1 MHSTALQV
9 VNSPRSSSTY
19 TEYELLKAL
28 DEWGFNAYQITQPV
42 HQKIIR
48 YWARRINF
56 KQEIRKQIGQG
67 ETIGVS
73 DETTAAR
80 VKCSTRVVAEC
91 RRYAKKTGL
100 ISYQKKYKRVGIW
113 IMFFDCMVQA
123 RPTTTEITD
132 GDGVI
137 HPVFDQDTDEE
148 VTSSQVT
155 QCTSNDVL
163 FLQGDEAENPD
174 GKRVP
179 EIIGDSREKHFN
191 KTTNTTT
198 TELRDTNMNR
208 ATSEEPVVVEDEK
221 KALIKDD
228 KVANRHQMV
237 LFQCWKLNRIR
248 NECEIRTDHMD
259 KHYQQIAEVIEYAI
273 NQGHCTQSDAVEKLR
288 PVFENATK
296 QFSVPLGLFKSD
308 EGRDLLAS
316 HCPLEP
322 AASNLSPNDPSYYD
336 QAAMD
341 ETREKNRQKAMA
353 VRQSREQDTPYAYN
367 QELRAK
373 AERIHQRSK
382 PLPETRVEQKQ
393 VEETSINGNGGGDGL
408 SREEKRKRVEALFA
422 NRSIEFERKK
432 EFHNAIEE
440 TKKRIRQASETSQMG
455 LLDWSGV
462 VKE

>member
-1 MHSTALQV
+1 MYSTAFQV
-9 VNSPRSSSTY
+9 ANSRLSSSTY

-28 DEWGFNAYQITQPV
+28 LEWGFDAYQITQPV
-42 HQKIIR
+42 HQKIIC
-48 YWARRINF
+48 YWAMRINR
-56 KQEIRKQIGQG
+56 KPEIRKQIGQG

-73 DETTAAR
+73 DETTAVR

-113 IMFFDCMVQA
+113 IMFFDFMVKA

-137 HPVFDQDTDEE
+137 HPVFAEDTDEE

-163 FLQGDEAENPD
+163 FLQGDEARNPD
-174 GKRVP
+174 DKRVT
-179 EIIGDSREKHFN
+179 EFIGHSREKHFN

-198 TELRDTNMNR
+198 TELRDINMNR
-208 ATSEEPVVVEDEK
+208 ATLEEPVVVENEK
-221 KALIKDD
+221 KALIKGE
-228 KVANRHQMV
+228 KGANSHQMV

-248 NECEIRTDHMD
+248 NGCEIRTDHMD

-273 NQGHCTQSDAVEKLR
+273 NQGHCTQSDAVEKFK

-296 QFSVPLGLFKSD
+296 QFSVPRGLFKSD
-308 EGRDLLAS
+308 EGRDLLAA
-316 HCPLEP
+316 HCPLKP
-322 AASNLSPNDPSYYD
+322 AASNLSPDDPSYYD
-336 QAAMD
+336 QTAMD

-353 VRQSREQDTPYAYN
+353 VRQSREQGAPYAYN

-382 PLPETRVEQKQ
+382 PLPETKVEQKQ

-408 SREEKRKRVEALFA
+408 SREEKHKQVEALFA
-422 NRSIEFERKK
+422 SRSIESERKK

-440 TKKRIRQASETSQMG
+440 TKERIRQASETSQMG
-455 LLDWSGV
+455 LFDWSGV

>member
-1 MHSTALQV
+1 MHSTAFQV
-9 VNSPRSSSTY
+9 VNSRRSSSTY

-28 DEWGFNAYQITQPV
+28 DEWGFDAYQITQPV

-56 KQEIRKQIGQG
+56 KPEIRKQIGKG

-73 DETTAAR
+73 DETTAVR

-100 ISYQKKYKRVGIW
+100 LSYQKKYKRVGIW
-113 IMFFDCMVQA
+113 IMFFDCMVKA

-155 QCTSNDVL
+155 QCTSNEVL
-163 FLQGDEAENPD
+163 FLQGDEAVNPD
-174 GKRVP
+174 DKRVS
-179 EIIGDSREKHFN
+179 EIIGDSREKHFS

-208 ATSEEPVVVEDEK
+208 ATSENPVVVENEK
-221 KALIKDD
+221 KALIKGEGG
-228 KVANRHQMV
+228 ANRHQMV
-237 LFQCWKLNRIR
+237 LFQCWKLNRIK
-248 NECEIRTDHMD
+248 NECQIRTDHMN

-273 NQGHCTQSDAVEKLR
+273 NQGHCTQSDTIEKLR
-288 PVFENATK
+288 PVFDNATK

-308 EGRDLLAS
+308 EGRELLAS

-336 QAAMD
+336 QTAMD
-341 ETREKNRQKAMA
+341 QTRNRNKEKARQ
-353 VRQSREQDTPYAYN
+353 VREQGAAYGWSKTD
-367 QELRAK
+367 ELHRK
-373 AERIHQRSK
+373 ADEIHQRSK
-382 PLPETRVEQKQ
+382 PVTEPAPESEQ
-393 VEETSINGNGGGDGL
+393 VEETKSNGGGDSMSPTDRKAWLRQTVSGL
-408 SREEKRKRVEALFA
+408 NNVE
-422 NRSIEFERKK
+422 SVKK
-432 EFHNAIEE
+432 SGFGNAKSEE
-440 TKKRIRQASETSQMG
+440 TKKRIRQASETGQMG
-455 LLDWSGV
+455 LFDWALVLDN
-462 VKE
+462 E